1 MIRRTATGA
10 ALAAT
15 VFFIGATA
23 AAAAEIRVCE
33 HKDYG
38 GRCITLR
45 HGVNDLN
52 DWGMSNTI
60 SSFRITSGTWRLC
73 TRDNLQGTCQD
84 FSRSVSDLAG
94 SRLQDLV
101 SSLRPVREGSGAGG
115 TAIVGYTAPN
125 FRGRSLVFSHDEA
138 DLRNLGLNDRIAS
151 VRVLGGR
158 WQICT
163 DINYVGCRSV
173 TADIP
178 DLGAIGWRSRISS
191 IREGER
197 WWGESGGR
205 AGGTGSGYGRGGS
218 GRGGAE
224 NQVPTLTLFQE
235 PTFKGRSYLTQKEV
249 RNLADVG
256 FNDMASSIR
265 VSGGRWQVCTD
276 KNFKGDCQVISRDM
290 NELAT
295 NFTRQISSIRPY

>member
-1 MIRRTATGA
+1 MARRVTA
-10 ALAAT
+10 LT
-15 VFFIGATA
+15 VLVSMGMLVGA
-23 AAAAEIRVCE
+23 AAAAPAEIEVCE
-33 HKDYG
+33 HKNYG

-45 HGVNDLN
+45 YGVNDLGA
-52 DWGMSNTI
+52 WGMSNTI

-73 TRDNLQGTCQD
+73 TEDNLRGTCQD

-125 FRGRSLVFSHDEA
+125 FGGRSVVFSHDEP
-138 DLRNLGLNDRIAS
+138 DLRSLRLNDRIAS

-158 WQICT
+158 WQICS
-163 DINYVGCRSV
+163 DINYVGCKSITR
-173 TADIP
+173 DIP
-178 DLGAIGWRSRISS
+178 DLNSVGWGGRISS